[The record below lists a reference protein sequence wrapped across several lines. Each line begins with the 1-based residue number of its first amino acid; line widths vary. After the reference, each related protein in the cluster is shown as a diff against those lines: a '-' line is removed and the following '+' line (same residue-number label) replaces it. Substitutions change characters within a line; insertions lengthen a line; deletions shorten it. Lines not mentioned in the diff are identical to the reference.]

1 MALIR
6 HGSQIDP
13 KDQDGFTPLHRACAA
28 DRSDAVDNL
37 LRVRYQNIIF
47 FSKIEQKIN
56 YRLVQ
61 TLKIEIKIG
70 KQRGI

>member
-37 LRVRYQNIIF
+37 LRVRYQNNNPPKLRF
-47 FSKIEQKIN
+47 F
-56 YRLVQ
+56 
-61 TLKIEIKIG
+61 IG
-70 KQRGI
+70 WCKR

>member
-13 KDQDGFTPLHRACAA
+13 KDKDGFTPLHRACAA

-37 LRVRYQNIIF
+37 LRVRDKNYLP
-47 FSKIEQKIN
+47 KIEQILGWCK
-56 YRLVQ
+56 RR
-61 TLKIEIKIG
+61 KS
-70 KQRGI
+70 

>member
-28 DRSDAVDNL
+28 DRSEAVDNL
-37 LRVRYQNIIF
+37 LRVRYQNITF
-47 FSKIEQKIN
+47 QN
-56 YRLVQ
+56 
-61 TLKIEIKIG
+61 
-70 KQRGI
+70 

>member
-37 LRVRYQNIIF
+37 LRVRYQKLLLLKNNKF
-47 FSKIEQKIN
+47 LF
-56 YRLVQ
+56 RLVQ
-61 TLKIEIKIG
+61 TLKIETKIG

>member
-37 LRVRYQNIIF
+37 LRVRYQKLLLF
-47 FSKIEQKIN
+47 KIDK
-56 YRLVQ
+56 LC
-61 TLKIEIKIG
+61 IG
-70 KQRGI
+70 WCKR

>member
-37 LRVRYQNIIF
+37 LRVRYQNNNFPKLRF
-47 FSKIEQKIN
+47 F

-61 TLKIEIKIG
+61 TLKIETKIG

>member
-37 LRVRYQNIIF
+37 LRVRYQNNNFPKLRF
-47 FSKIEQKIN
+47 F
-56 YRLVQ
+56 
-61 TLKIEIKIG
+61 IG
-70 KQRGI
+70 WGKR